1 MIENNKNML
10 RAGQL
15 AKLAGVSLPTIKHY
29 VNEGLIPSPVK
40 TGKTMAYYDE
50 SCVERIRQIK
60 KLQKERFLPLDVIKR
75 VLDSG
80 ETSEQEIE
88 LGQAILK
95 SYKTPDNMPL
105 VSEFKIER
113 HTGYALNKI
122 QLLEKER
129 LIFPATLDGVKHYDS
144 VDCGIIEIVKRR
156 EDLGLP
162 LDHSI
167 ETIRIYRDAIE
178 GAVKGDIRLFAKNL
192 LGDASTKQTIKL
204 LTEVDDTLDHF
215 MLLFRQKMLSS
226 FSQAALTQMNELPA
240 RLDMLSFFPLEGA
253 ELPDAPPDDPE
264 LQIIYMLLT
273 GTYDLVTDAAEDTPR
288 TEIRTSNVA
297 VKVMATLLSGD
308 SETALHLTE
317 QSIPKPSARLLDNAA
332 AGLAYMFSI
341 GKASGFSDPMYLAKK
356 GLRYFRRIEASRRS
370 GGFAMLFSRYVCGA
384 VYTMLPDI
392 FDTCETGVRML
403 TRIDES
409 LADRTAKKGELPSWL
424 AHTIDHEIL
433 PAIEVRINRFLAE
446 AYIRLEKNT
455 AAIKHLAR
463 LIEIADTDDEHAAWA
478 RLKKLEIEG
487 SGAS

>member
-1 MIENNKNML
+1 MNESNKNML

-29 VNEGLIPSPVK
+29 VNEGLIPSPIK

-50 SCVERIRQIK
+50 ACIDRIKLIK
-60 KLQKERFLPLDVIKR
+60 KLQKEKFLPLDVIKR
-75 VLDSG
+75 ALDSG
-80 ETSEQEIE
+80 SAYEGELE

-95 SYKTPDNMPL
+95 SYKTPADVPL
-105 VSEFKIER
+105 VSETKIER
-113 HTGYALNKI
+113 RTGYALNKI

-129 LIFPATLDGVKHYDS
+129 LIFPAIIDGVKHYDS

-156 EDLGLP
+156 EELGLP
-162 LDHSI
+162 LDHSL
-167 ETIRIYRDAIE
+167 ETIRLYRDAIKN
-178 GAVKGDIRLFAKNL
+178 AVKGDIRLFAKNL

-226 FSQAALTQMNELPA
+226 YSQIALTQMNELPM
-240 RLDMLSFFPLEGA
+240 RLDMLSFLPLEGA
-253 ELPDAPPDDPE
+253 ELPNAPPDDPE

-273 GTYDLVTDAAEDTPR
+273 GSHGLVTDAAEDTPR
-288 TEIRTSNVA
+288 TEIRTSSVA
-297 VKVMATLLSGD
+297 VRIMANLLSGD
-308 SETALHLTE
+308 LETAFLLTK
-317 QSIPKPSARLLDNAA
+317 QGIPKPSVRLLDNAA
-332 AGLAYMFSI
+332 AGLAYMFSV

-356 GLRYFRRIEASRRS
+356 GLRYFKRIEASRRN
-370 GGFAMLFSRYVCGA
+370 GGFAGLFSRYVCGA